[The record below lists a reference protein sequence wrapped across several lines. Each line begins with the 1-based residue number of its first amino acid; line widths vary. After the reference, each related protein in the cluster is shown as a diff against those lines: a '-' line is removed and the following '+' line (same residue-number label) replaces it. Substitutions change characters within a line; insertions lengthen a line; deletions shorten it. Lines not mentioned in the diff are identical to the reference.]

1 MLTNKFRS
9 LSIIKKL
16 VLLIILFMC
25 VPFFLFGYFWY
36 SISAKTAEQNAIA
49 FSDQLLRQTSEHL
62 NSYFHDLERTTYP
75 LLTHPLI
82 QQFLKIPAEDTYEQ
96 IVYTKRIKE
105 ELLHNIIFGR
115 EDIYNFTVL
124 SKQAVDLSSTG
135 GPELRKRNLRL
146 LDTLVPSQNYKVI
159 GIDRMDATP
168 VLTIMRV
175 FLDALSY
182 RHTGIMLIDLN
193 LNEIDNICGRNRLGD
208 TGFLWA
214 VDRNGVIV
222 CHPDKTKWGQ
232 KAAEEELKPFQSTS
246 GSFKKGASGSTL
258 VTYYRSD
265 KTGLVLISEVPLQE
279 MNRGLNALR
288 NMTIVIGIILAALI
302 FTSIGA
308 FAFSLT
314 RSLRNL
320 QRLMKRA
327 EIGDLSVSA
336 PEQPFNSELDS
347 VNRSFNKMVNEI
359 RRLIEVVHRA
369 ELRQKDMQIRQRE
382 SVLQAMQSQINPH
395 FLYNTLEIINSY
407 AIVQNIMPISRMST
421 ALAAFFRYSVN
432 GMKPVVTLR
441 EELNHIRTYMLIQQE
456 RYRRLDI
463 EIDLEE
469 EEAEHVSVV
478 RLTLQPLVENV
489 FVHGYERHRLRP
501 SYVGIFGKKCVGY
514 YSLKVLDRGL
524 GMDGQLMAQ
533 YNQAFQ
539 GSIHGSDDSSDLSPF
554 QRIGMWNVHARL
566 AMHFGETYGLR
577 IERSDESGTVLEIRL
592 PIKEHESHVQSPA
605 G

>member
-1 MLTNKFRS
+1 M
-9 LSIIKKL
+9 
-16 VLLIILFMC
+16 LLIIMLMC

-36 SISAKTAEQNAIA
+36 TISAKTAEQNAIA
-49 FSDQLLRQTSEHL
+49 FSEQLLRQTSEHL

-82 QQFLKIPAEDTYEQ
+82 QQFLKIPAQDTFEQ
-96 IVYTKRIKE
+96 FMYTKRIKE
-105 ELLHNIIFGR
+105 ELVHNIIFGR

-124 SKQAVDLSSTG
+124 SKEAVDLSSTG

-146 LDTLVPSQNYKVI
+146 LDTLVPSQNYNVI
-159 GIDRMDATP
+159 GVDKVDASP
-168 VLTIMRV
+168 VLTILRV
-175 FLDALSY
+175 FLDTLSY
-182 RHTGIMLIDLN
+182 RNTGIMLIDLN

-214 VDRNGVIV
+214 VDRNGHIV

-232 KAAEEELKPFQSTS
+232 QATEEELKLFQSEK
-246 GSFKKGASGSTL
+246 GSFKKGEGGNTL
-258 VTYYRSD
+258 VTYQRSD
-265 KTGLVLISEVPLQE
+265 KSGLVLISEVPLQE
-279 MNRGLNALR
+279 MTRGLNALR
-288 NMTIVIGIILAALI
+288 NATIVIGIVLAALI
-302 FTSIGA
+302 FTSLGM
-308 FAFSLT
+308 FAYSLT

-347 VNRSFNKMVNEI
+347 VNRSFNKMVSEI
-359 RRLIEVVHRA
+359 RRLIEDVHRA
-369 ELRQKDMQIRQRE
+369 ELMQKDMQIRQRE

-407 AIVQNIMPISRMST
+407 AIVQNIVPISRMAT

-432 GMKPVVTLR
+432 NRKPVVSLR
-441 EELNHIRTYMLIQQE
+441 EELDHMRTYMLIQQE

-463 EIDLEE
+463 DIELDDEE
-469 EEAEHVSVV
+469 TEQVSII

-501 SYVGIFGKKCVGY
+501 SYIGIVGKKNANY
-514 YSLKVLDRGL
+514 YSLKVLDKGH
-524 GMDGQLMAQ
+524 GMDESLMAQ
-533 YNQAFQ
+533 YNRAFQ
-539 GSIHGSDDSSDLSPF
+539 GSINSINDTSDLSPF

-577 IERSDESGTVLEIRL
+577 IERSDDHGTVIEIRL
-592 PIKEHESHVQSPA
+592 PIFLKHVEAGNSEKENEAHVQSHT